1 MLQQGGNKMFKATD
15 YVVFAFILLVFSIM
29 FMNLGLHLAYE
40 HEHTKLSDESKTY
53 VNSYVALTVD
63 KINLTKVEDST
74 ENLETT
80 QDSNLTMSEAIND
93 YSREYLDTLKSQ
105 SKLKFVY
112 NLVANAPTF
121 ILMSLGLDIENYRVY
136 INIISWFIT
145 IALVIVAI
153 LIIKGVV

>member
-1 MLQQGGNKMFKATD
+1 MFKATD
-15 YVVFAFILLVFSIM
+15 YVVFAFILLVFSVM
-29 FMNLGLHLAYE
+29 FMNLGSHLAYE

-53 VNSYVALTVD
+53 VNSYIALTVD
-63 KINLTKVEDST
+63 KINLTKVEDSV

-80 QDSNLTMSEAIND
+80 QDSNLTTSEAIND

-121 ILMSLGLDIENYRVY
+121 ILMSLGLDIEDYRVY

>member
-1 MLQQGGNKMFKATD
+1 MFKATD
-15 YVVFAFILLVFSIM
+15 YVVFAFILLVFSVM

-63 KINLTKVEDST
+63 KINLTKVEDSV

-80 QDSNLTMSEAIND
+80 QDSNLTTSEAIND

-121 ILMSLGLDIENYRVY
+121 ILMSLGLDIEDYRVY

>member
-15 YVVFAFILLVFSIM
+15 YVVFAFILLVFSVM

-63 KINLTKVEDST
+63 KINLTKVEDSV

-80 QDSNLTMSEAIND
+80 QDSNLTTSEAIND